1 MSTVAIVGS
10 GRNVVISASDLHRL
24 RVREENR
31 RLQRLRRRA
40 EQRACRLQRTGRR
53 QGAVVPCCRPA
64 LRLRSHALH
73 AAAAE

>member
-1 MSTVAIVGS
+1 VLATAVHKGAHAL
-10 GRNVVISASDLHRL
+10 ISASDLRRL
-24 RVREENR
+24 LVREENR

-53 QGAVVPCCRPA
+53 QGAVVPCCRPP
-64 LRLRSHALH
+64 LRVRSHALH